1 MEVIETPIHASLQ
14 RMTKLYKILPVI
26 ELLT

>member
-1 MEVIETPIHASLQ
+1 MEVIETPIHAGLQ

-26 ELLT
+26 KLLT